1 MRVRNSILYLLLFL
15 AVCIAAEEP
24 VHVIQR
30 GDTIYSIARSY
41 GVRVEDVLSLNGM
54 TDRDVLRIQVG
65 QRIKIPGNVQPL
77 ASSVTAAVI
86 TEHRVAKGETFYG
99 IARRYGITL
108 EALRNVNQISE
119 SYILKEGDV
128 LRIPTAV
135 AAGTPKT
142 SPAVPQGVTPAA
154 GAVPRLTE
162 TRRMDA
168 SIRWPVKAREVSYM
182 TGKLN
187 GVVVVGEKSESIRNL
202 IQGTVV
208 SAGPY
213 RGFGKVAIIQVAGG
227 YLYVYGGCESLS
239 VKVGDRVASGTELGK
254 LGVDAV
260 SEKPQLFL
268 MVYRNNSPMDPARAP
283 RA

>member
-1 MRVRNSILYLLLFL
+1 
-15 AVCIAAEEP
+15 
-24 VHVIQR
+24 
-30 GDTIYSIARSY
+30 
-41 GVRVEDVLSLNGM
+41 
-54 TDRDVLRIQVG
+54 
-65 QRIKIPGNVQPL
+65 
-77 ASSVTAAVI
+77 
-86 TEHRVAKGETFYG
+86 
-99 IARRYGITL
+99 
-108 EALRNVNQISE
+108 
-119 SYILKEGDV
+119 
-128 LRIPTAV
+128 
-135 AAGTPKT
+135 
-142 SPAVPQGVTPAA
+142 
-154 GAVPRLTE
+154 
-162 TRRMDA
+162 MDA
-168 SIRWPVKAREVSYM
+168 SIRWPVKAQEVSYM

-254 LGVDAV
+254 LGIDAV

-268 MVYRNNSPMDPARAP
+268 MVYRNNNPMDPARAP